1 MADWRVARSLEK
13 YRAQINAARP
23 DRKKGAD
30 GAIGDAAHA
39 SRSSDHNPWVMDSAM
54 GVVTAMDITHDP
66 AGGVDT
72 YKLAEMLRTKKDR
85 RIKYV
90 ISNRRIFSSVSTP
103 WTWRPY
109 SGSNPHDHH
118 VHVSV
123 QSTKSL
129 YDNTDDWDFGGLF
142 GGASPPS
149 SGEVDHSVLRRGDQ
163 GAEVALLQKLLHI
176 EEDGYFGPNTEAAVT
191 LFQRNRGLEPDGVV
205 GDYTWRELEK
215 VSSEPIPIN
224 NPVQTNIV
232 CTMFG
237 GLADPN
243 NSAYAPYA
251 PIDDEVLGCA
261 LPWRF
266 PDVRHKVKITNRA
279 NAKSVL
285 CDIVDIGPWN
295 IDDPYW
301 TLPAGRPQAETGR
314 DLKGRTTN
322 LAGIDVTPAADKA
335 IELGGL
341 GRVDWEF
348 QLPTTGGEQPP
359 DHTALQAAVEEIA
372 KCAETIADASA
383 QLATATVTLNRI
395 VSGGTA

>member
-1 MADWRVARSLEK
+1 MADWRVAHSLEK

-23 DRKKGAD
+23 NRKKAD
-30 GAIGDAAHA
+30 DGTVGDAAHA
-39 SRSSDHNPWVMDSAM
+39 SRSSDHNPWVMDGAM

-66 AGGVDT
+66 AGGVDS

-85 RIKYV
+85 RLKYV
-90 ISNRRIFSSVSTP
+90 ISNRRIFSSVTSP

-118 VHVSV
+118 AHVSV

-129 YDNTDDWDFGGLF
+129 YDNIDDWDFGDFF
-142 GGASPPS
+142 GGAAPPPS
-149 SGEVDHSVLRRGDQ
+149 GETDHSVLRRGDK

-176 EEDGYFGPNTEAAVT
+176 KEDGYFGPNTEAAVT
-191 LFQRNRGLEPDGVV
+191 LFQRSRGLEADGVV
-205 GDYTWRELEK
+205 GGYTWRELEK

-237 GLADPN
+237 GTSDVN
-243 NSAYAPYA
+243 KSAYDGHT
-251 PIDDEVLGCA
+251 ISNTELGVA
-261 LPWRF
+261 LPYRF
-266 PDVRHKVKITNRA
+266 PGVRQKVKVINRA
-279 NAKSVL
+279 NLKSVL
-285 CDIVDIGPWN
+285 CDIVDVGPWN

-314 DLKGRTTN
+314 DLKGRKTN
-322 LAGIDVTPAADKA
+322 MAGIDITPAADKA
-335 IELGGL
+335 IDLGGL

-348 QLPTTGGEQPP
+348 QLATTDGEQLP
-359 DHTALQAAVEEIA
+359 DYSALQAAVGEIA
-372 KCAETIADASA
+372 KCAETIAEASM
-383 QLATATVTLNRI
+383 QLANATATLSRI
-395 VSGGTA
+395 VSSGN